1 MNAKIVNSMQAVLDY
16 VAPGVDIGGLGP
28 DDDMRRLLD
37 LDSLDFPNFVV
48 EIDNRTGL
56 HRARPTRC

>member
-1 MNAKIVNSMQAVLDY
+1 MNAKIVNSIQAVLDY
-16 VAPGVDIGGLGP
+16 VAPGVGLGP

-56 HRARPTRC
+56 HRARPTRS